1 MKGKL
6 QHGIYV
12 MLVSSF
18 RGWMFVSHSLEEH
31 LDNTKLWH
39 HRLGHM
45 SERGLDVLSKEGL
58 LGGVVA
64 WKLNFCESCVMGKQ
78 RRLKFSHGK
87 HTSIEIL
94 QLFIL
99 IYGVLLMFC
108 PMEDASILWRL
119 LMTTLERFGCIF
131 WRPGMKCLDDS
142 RSGRLLLRNKLGN

>member
-108 PMEDASILWRL
+108 PMEDASIL
-119 LMTTLERFGCIF
+119 
-131 WRPGMKCLDDS
+131 
-142 RSGRLLLRNKLGN
+142 